1 MPPKKP
7 TYPHS
12 LHDSISEER
21 QNYLLN
27 PQNRDYYITHLYH
40 TYGRRVYSV
49 KVGWKWVYLRS
60 NAHVQRMRLSK
71 FKEIAMSN
79 WIRDSKAD
87 ASFQAYKDTGS
98 YKRTDKNWYI
108 KYGFKVNPERHT
120 LLELI
125 EIHGE
130 S

>member
-12 LHDSISEER
+12 LYDSISEER

-49 KVGWKWVYLRS
+49 KVGWKWVY
-60 NAHVQRMRLSK
+60 V
-71 FKEIAMSN
+71 
-79 WIRDSKAD
+79 
-87 ASFQAYKDTGS
+87 QAYKDTGS
-98 YKRTDKNWYI
+98 YKRTDKNWYAN
-108 KYGFKVNPERHT
+108 YGFKVNPERHT